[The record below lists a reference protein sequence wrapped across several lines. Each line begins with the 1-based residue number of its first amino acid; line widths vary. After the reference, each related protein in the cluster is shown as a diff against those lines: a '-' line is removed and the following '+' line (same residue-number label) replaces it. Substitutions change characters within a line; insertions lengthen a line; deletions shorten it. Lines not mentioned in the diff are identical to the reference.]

1 MNGRRNIFTVT
12 VGLASHWPRVTY
24 RLQWFIHL
32 YGLTAQGDEHPA
44 YTPHGV
50 WHTLPYVCVIVLVCS
65 VSANRTSRCVV
76 GWWSVQMIVG
86 TSQ

>member
-1 MNGRRNIFTVT
+1 MPCGWEGNCRSGVA
-12 VGLASHWPRVTY
+12 LATRDVQWF
-24 RLQWFIHL
+24 LWFIHL

-65 VSANRTSRCVV
+65 VSGNRTAGALSV
-76 GWWSVQMIVG
+76 GGQCK
-86 TSQ
+86 

>member
-32 YGLTAQGDEHPA
+32 YGLTAQGDEP
-44 YTPHGV
+44 
-50 WHTLPYVCVIVLVCS
+50 TLLMGCGTLYLTS
-65 VSANRTSRCVV
+65 V
-76 GWWSVQMIVG
+76 
-86 TSQ
+86 